1 MSLNRAVIMG
11 RIVRDLELKQTQN
24 GVSVLLFTV
33 AVDRSYQK
41 QGEEKQSDF
50 IDCVAW
56 RQSAEFINKYFGKG
70 RMIALEGEIQT
81 RTYQDKD
88 GNNRKVTEIVVSQAS
103 FTGEPKKD
111 KAQNSNSIPA
121 GAPPVPTADIPTD
134 ELTDDGVP
142 F

>member
-1 MSLNRAVIMG
+1 MINSVVLMG
-11 RIVRDLELKQTQN
+11 RITRDLELKQTQN
-24 GVSVLLFTV
+24 GVSVLSFTV
-33 AVDRSYQK
+33 AVDRNYQK

-56 RQSAEFINKYFGKG
+56 RQSAEFISKYFGKG

-88 GNNRKVTEIVVSQAS
+88 GNNRKATEIVVSQAS
-103 FTGEPKKD
+103 FTGEPKD
-111 KAQNSNSIPA
+111 KTQNSNNVPV
-121 GAPPVPTADIPTD
+121 GAPPVPTADIHTD

>member
-1 MSLNRAVIMG
+1 MSLNRVIIMG
-11 RIVRDLELKQTQN
+11 RITRDLELKQTQN
-24 GVSVLLFTV
+24 GISVLSFTV
-33 AVDRSYQK
+33 AVDRNYQK

-56 RQSAEFINKYFGKG
+56 RQTAEFISRYFGKG

-88 GNNRKVTEIVVSQAS
+88 GNNRKATEIVVSQAS
-103 FTGEPKKD
+103 FTGEPKD
-111 KAQNSNSIPA
+111 KTQNSNNVPV